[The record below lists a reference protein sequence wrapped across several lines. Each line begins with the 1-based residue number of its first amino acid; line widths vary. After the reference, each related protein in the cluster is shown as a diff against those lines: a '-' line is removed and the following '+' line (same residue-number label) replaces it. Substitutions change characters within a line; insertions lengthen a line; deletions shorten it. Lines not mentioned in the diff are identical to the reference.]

1 MKNGFTL
8 AEVLITLGV
17 IGVVA
22 ALTLP
27 TLIAN
32 YKKNVTV
39 NKVKKFYSVM
49 SQATNT
55 AIALNGSMENW
66 DGFSSHHN
74 GKEVKNWFN
83 KYLKPH
89 IKVID
94 EWIDVDEE
102 TGGETF
108 FTSFA
113 DGSVMLMTNW
123 SASNEDIDIDTGADN
138 NHVIDNYNGLIHV
151 YYLTDKKALT
161 KNGRKHCVNSFPFLF
176 YSPLNKQYYFQ
187 PYSYQANTDAK
198 YNREFFLNQIK
209 KGNEQYCTAL
219 VMHDG
224 WKIPDDYPF
233 KF

>member
-8 AEVLITLGV
+8 AEVLITLGI

-55 AIALNGSMENW
+55 AIALNGSMDSW
-66 DGFSSHHN
+66 DGFTSYHN
-74 GKEVKNWFN
+74 GKEVQQWFN

-89 IKVID
+89 IKVIN
-94 EWIDVDEE
+94 EWIEIDEE
-102 TGGETF
+102 TGSETF
-108 FTSFA
+108 FTTFA
-113 DGSVMLMTNW
+113 DGSVMLMSNW
-123 SASNEDIDIDTGADN
+123 AANDKDINEDTGVDN
-138 NHVIDNYNGLIHV
+138 NHTVDNYNGLIHV
-151 YYLTDKKALT
+151 YYLTDKRALT
-161 KNGRKHCVNSFPFLF
+161 KENRKHCINSFAFLF
-176 YSPLNKQYYFQ
+176 YSPLYKQYYFQ
-187 PYSYQANTDAK
+187 PYSYQADTYEK

-209 KGNEQYCTAL
+209 NGNSQYCTAL

-224 WKIPDDYPF
+224 WKIPEDYPF